1 MDSYSLVPVNILQIV
16 FFALTSFGALLVANQ
31 RRYQGLF
38 WLLIS
43 TSALMVF
50 NLLEE
55 TGVSEYL
62 ISPVFSLIC
71 GPLFYWF
78 VRQLVYA
85 NTQQPKHYLLHFI
98 PAIVAIPFTLFPQLV
113 LLLGTLSQLFYLA
126 MGVQLVRQYHRA
138 NQAMRSDAYTI
149 QLKWLSKLLVVVIL
163 LSLID
168 LTRVN
173 LQPYL
178 PIPFL
183 KAWYFYMQ
191 LAYFILFGVLIFK
204 AMRQPETFQSLSEF
218 EAIEATISKPI
229 EEKSQAIT
237 LFNQIHKY
245 IQQQQS
251 YLQPRLSLKD
261 LHQALGINEKEL
273 SWAINNGSQHNFCD
287 YINQLRVQHFKS
299 LAQQDS
305 RASILQMAMDS
316 GFSSKSSFNAVFKKH
331 SGLTPSEYLK
341 SL

>member
-43 TSALMVF
+43 TSGLMVF

-55 TGVSEYL
+55 TGVSKYL
-62 ISPVFSLIC
+62 VSPVFSLVC

-85 NTQQPKHYLLHFI
+85 KTAQPKHYLLHLI
-98 PAIVAIPFTLFPQLV
+98 PAVVALPFTHLPQLV
-113 LLLGTLSQLFYLA
+113 LLVGTLSQLAYFTLS
-126 MGVQLVRQYHRA
+126 VLLVRQYHRA
-138 NQAMRSDAYTI
+138 NQALRSDAYTL
-149 QLKWLSKLLVVVIL
+149 QLKWLSKLLVIVIVLSVV
-163 LSLID
+163 D

-178 PIPFL
+178 PIPLL
-183 KAWYFYMQ
+183 KTWYFYMQ

-218 EAIEATISKPI
+218 EAIEATTSKPI
-229 EEKSQAIT
+229 EDKGQAVT
-237 LFNQIHKY
+237 LFNQIHQY
-245 IQQQQS
+245 ILQQQS

-261 LHQALGINEKEL
+261 LHRELGINEKEL

-299 LAQQDS
+299 LAQQDK

>member
-1 MDSYSLVPVNILQIV
+1 MHSYHLEAVNILQIV

-43 TSALMVF
+43 TSGLMVF

-55 TGVSEYL
+55 TGVIEYL

-85 NTQQPKHYLLHFI
+85 KTTQPKYYLLHLI
-98 PAIVAIPFTLFPQLV
+98 PAVLAIPFTHLPQLV
-113 LLLGTLSQLFYLA
+113 LLFGTLSQLLYFSLS
-126 MGVQLVRQYHRA
+126 VLLVRQYHRA
-138 NQAMRSDAYTI
+138 NQALRSDAYTL
-149 QLKWLSKLLVVVIL
+149 QLKWLSKLLVVVIV
-163 LSLID
+163 LSVVD

-178 PIPFL
+178 PFPLL
-183 KAWYFYMQ
+183 KTWYFYMQ
-191 LAYFILFGVLIFK
+191 LAYFILFGLLIFK

-218 EAIEATISKPI
+218 EAIDATISKPT

-261 LHQALGINEKEL
+261 LHNELGINEKEL
-273 SWAINNGSQHNFCD
+273 SWSINNGSQHNFCD
-287 YINQLRVQHFKS
+287 YINQLRVQHFLS
-299 LAQQDS
+299 LAQKDN

-316 GFSSKSSFNAVFKKH
+316 GFSSKSAFNAVFKKH
-331 SGLTPSEYLK
+331 CGLTPSEYLK